1 MNNLD
6 VLFEYVKKILAYKL
20 FMRRKTMFNKDKKIE
35 LLSFEIKRLKE
46 ENRILKK
53 SEPEQ
58 ILSILAEREKEQL
71 KQYKELEDLKQQYA
85 DLLGN
90 IERMKDETVSY
101 LNRLKKWQLFKI
113 KVRCWMVKFRKGK

>member
-1 MNNLD
+1 
-6 VLFEYVKKILAYKL
+6 
-20 FMRRKTMFNKDKKIE
+20 MFNKDKKIE
-35 LLSFEIKRLKE
+35 LLSFEIERLKE

-85 DLLGN
+85 DLLGH
-90 IERMKDETVSY
+90 IERLKDETVSY
-101 LNRLKKWQLFKI
+101 LSRLKKWQLFKI
-113 KVRCWMVKFRKGK
+113 KVRCWKVKFRKGR